1 MDIPK
6 LVPGLFCR
14 CRNDGELVVLSCV
27 FYGTSKVGENLKKFL
42 KNFKKKNFIL
52 KKFNLNKKLINLIST
67 RKFWK

>member
-14 CRNDGELVVLSCV
+14 WKNDGELVVLSCV
-27 FYGTSKVGENLKKFL
+27 FYGISKVGENLKKFL

-67 RKFWK
+67 RNFWK